1 MGESIQDFHNSNF
14 RPPLPLTKSSV
25 EHREHDPPH
34 LAVHVSCYAEPL
46 VKLFMDSKSEE
57 GSQQTLQ
64 RISIRWKVL
73 QALGA
78 VLIALGLFID
88 WAPPQEANLPDTSS
102 FLIILGGL
110 LGAAGLLAAFR
121 HE

>member
-1 MGESIQDFHNSNF
+1 
-14 RPPLPLTKSSV
+14 
-25 EHREHDPPH
+25 
-34 LAVHVSCYAEPL
+34 
-46 VKLFMDSKSEE
+46 MDRKSEE
-57 GSQQTLQ
+57 GSQQTFQ

-88 WAPPQEANLPDTSS
+88 WPPPQEANLPDTSS

>member
-1 MGESIQDFHNSNF
+1 MSERN
-14 RPPLPLTKSSV
+14 L
-25 EHREHDPPH
+25 
-34 LAVHVSCYAEPL
+34 
-46 VKLFMDSKSEE
+46 EE
-57 GSQQTLQ
+57 GPQETLR

-88 WAPPQEANLPDTSS
+88 WSAPAEPYLPDTSS
-102 FLIILGGL
+102 FLVILGGL
-110 LGAAGLLAAFR
+110 LGAAGLFAAFR